1 MKFLR
6 VTAILTVVAILLSA
20 CAQQPPVPP
29 LNLEAPLAAVSARF
43 VTERVRVADERADH
57 ADHDEPA
64 QQAGTVTSEWQLW
77 RSAQRIEMLIPAQQT
92 GEIWLQDRNMVFYQK
107 LFHADRKIVEY
118 QSADLD
124 ALNVPVQWRT
134 NELMI
139 APQVLQ
145 QLTVADERWQD
156 GHPLLELEGT
166 VDGIDY
172 AVEWRS
178 DLNLP
183 QSLSKQDAHGNRET
197 TRLLEAQPLASAT
210 VAPDSSR
217 YEIIDYADLGDRER
231 DPFVLKIQNQLPGGH
246 VHSH

>member
-1 MKFLR
+1 MQFLR
-6 VTAILTVVAILLSA
+6 VTAILTVVATLLSA

-29 LNLEAPLAAVSARF
+29 LNLAAPLVEVSARF
-43 VTERVRVADERADH
+43 VTERVRVADEH
-57 ADHDEPA
+57 TGHDEHA
-64 QQAGTVTSEWQLW
+64 HEAGTVTSEWQLW

-172 AVEWRS
+172 AVEWRT

-183 QSLSKQDAHGNRET
+183 QYLSKQDAHGNRET
-197 TRLLEAQPLASAT
+197 TRLLDATALAQAAP
-210 VAPDSSR
+210 APDSSR